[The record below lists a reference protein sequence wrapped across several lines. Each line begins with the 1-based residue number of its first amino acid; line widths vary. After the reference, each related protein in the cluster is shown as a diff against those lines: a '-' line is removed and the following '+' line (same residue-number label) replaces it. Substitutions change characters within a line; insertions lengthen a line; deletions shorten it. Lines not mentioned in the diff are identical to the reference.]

1 MISMPDINK
10 KEAFKLAIRE
20 FHERSLPDLVE
31 RELSVPLDAEKV
43 VTLYGPRR
51 VGKTYYLYQLI
62 DSLIPLHGKER
73 IIFINLEDERL
84 LPLDVKDMHLL
95 VEAYYEL
102 YPENRKK
109 LAYLFLDEIQ
119 VVKGWETFVRRLD
132 ESRNFRILI
141 TGSSAKLMSREIA
154 TSLRGRTLPYQ
165 LLPLSFSE
173 FLRFKKMKY
182 DLPLVKYSGIR
193 FDIKKA
199 LEEYLK
205 WGGYPEA
212 ARADEDIRIEIL
224 KSYFEMIVFR
234 DLVERFS
241 IRNSRFMKFLLK
253 YLLTNISNL
262 FSVNRFYCSLESGLK
277 SSRETLQ
284 DYLSHVLESEII
296 FLIPKFAYSL
306 KVQEKNPKKIYCL
319 DNGLRHTAAFL
330 FSKDIGRLAEN
341 LVFLELLR
349 RGYEVHYWKNKREVD
364 FIAQKEG
371 RTLAINVCYE
381 DSIPER
387 ETEGLKGLK
396 DSDLKADALFLVTR
410 DTDKEL
416 NNIRFVPLWEWLLS
430 RDFF

>member
-1 MISMPDINK
+1 MASVPGINK

-31 RELSVPLDAEKV
+31 RESLLPLDTEKV

-62 DSLIPLHGKER
+62 SFLIPLHGKER

-84 LPLDVKDMHLL
+84 LPLVVKDMHLL

-102 YPENRKK
+102 YPENREK
-109 LAYLFLDEIQ
+109 LVYLFLDEIQ
-119 VVKGWETFVRRLD
+119 VVEGWETFLRRLD
-132 ESRNFRILI
+132 ETQRFRIFI
-141 TGSSAKLMSREIA
+141 TGSSARLMSREIA
-154 TSLRGRTLPYQ
+154 TALRGRTLPYQ

-173 FLRFKKMKY
+173 FLRFKKLEY
-182 DLPLVKYSGIR
+182 DLPLIKYSGIR

-199 LEEYLK
+199 LEEYLE
-205 WGGYPEA
+205 WGGYPEV
-212 ARADEDIRIEIL
+212 ARAIKDIREEIL

-241 IRNSRFMKFLLK
+241 VRNSRLMKFLLK
-253 YLLTNISNL
+253 FLLTNISNL
-262 FSVNRFYCSLESGLK
+262 FSVNRFYRSLESGLRP
-277 SSRETLQ
+277 SRETLQ
-284 DYLSHVLESEII
+284 DYLAHILESGII
-296 FLIPKFAYSL
+296 FLIPKFSYSL
-306 KVQEKNPKKIYCL
+306 KVQEKNPKKVYCL
-319 DNGLRHTAAFL
+319 DNGLRRTAAFL
-330 FSKDIGRLAEN
+330 FSKDLGRLAEN

-371 RTLAINVCYE
+371 RTLAITVCYE
-381 DSIPER
+381 DVIPER

-396 DSDLKADALFLVTR
+396 DSGLKLDGLFLVTR

-416 NNIRFVPLWEWLLS
+416 DRIRLVPLWEWLLN